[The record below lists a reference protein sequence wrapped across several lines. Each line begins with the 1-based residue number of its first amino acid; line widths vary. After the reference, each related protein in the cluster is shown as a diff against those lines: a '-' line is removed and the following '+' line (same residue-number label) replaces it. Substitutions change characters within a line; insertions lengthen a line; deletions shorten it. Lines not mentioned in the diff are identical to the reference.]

1 MLFLREYQ
9 DRPRNITDYLSY
21 GAMPFEAHQNVM
33 IQKDGSYLCA
43 IRYRG
48 PDLASKTASQIGVF
62 YDDMNDLF
70 MRLEDEQGSAWG
82 EHWTLNRFEST
93 AYKLAEWN
101 NLGSYLFDM
110 ERYGHF
116 SKLGAQYQSECTVT
130 LTFLPPSDRLTMLES
145 LLEEPD
151 PDETEEQKEVERQV
165 TALDYFVNRT
175 EEILDLMQ
183 ARMGRGAVKFL
194 SGADLMAFIEEPL
207 TLRRP
212 INPQL
217 PAVPAYLDCI
227 LGNRPIWPGTTLGI
241 GYKEDE
247 SGKGEPEEYIAMV
260 GIRRWPKRTHA
271 GFVDVLNSL
280 NIPYRWNTRGIPL
293 SKQTSLELTTDYMDK
308 WGSQRKG
315 IKAVIVE
322 HVFNSPTERLDK
334 NAVANY
340 ADAEQAVNEV
350 AEDKVK
356 MAYVTP
362 TITVWDKDKKK
373 AKDKAKAIVS
383 ILNAAGFQAF
393 VEKFNAFEAW
403 LGSLPGMCYQNVRQA
418 PVSSR
423 NFSHITPLS
432 GVWAGHEWCEK
443 LKGPALMKCFT
454 DGSTPFNLSFF
465 QGDVG
470 HAKIIGPNGAGKSV
484 LLSSVA
490 YQWFRYP
497 NARIFAFDKDRSIR
511 ACTLMC
517 GGKFHD
523 FGIDPTQSN
532 LGLQP
537 LANIDSASEREFLRD
552 WFVDIYE
559 SQGINITPDDKEKLL
574 SLLKSMAKGPDNEK
588 NLSIFRARL
597 TGHLKKG
604 LTDFVE
610 GGTYGHLL
618 DADKNELTPHHFHA
632 FEMGAIMKSKALVP
646 ILTYLFHWIDGQIRQ
661 RETDAP
667 PTLIILDE
675 SWTYLGNTAFALQFK
690 EWLKTVRK
698 FNVSVIFA
706 TQSVG
711 DTKNT
716 LIEDAA
722 NDNCFTTIWLP
733 NSGALDPKT
742 YEKYEHEGLNDKKI
756 NNIAHA
762 KDKREYYYE
771 SAAGDRMFELG
782 LGDLGIALAGSSDTR
797 DHRIMDA
804 ILTQFGHEKF
814 VPAFLVAKGVGW
826 AADTMIEEGATE
838 RYPDA
843 ATLLGEEAMAA

>member
-1 MLFLREYQ
+1 
-9 DRPRNITDYLSY
+9 
-21 GAMPFEAHQNVM
+21 
-33 IQKDGSYLCA
+33 
-43 IRYRG
+43 
-48 PDLASKTASQIGVF
+48 
-62 YDDMNDLF
+62 
-70 MRLEDEQGSAWG
+70 
-82 EHWTLNRFEST
+82 
-93 AYKLAEWN
+93 
-101 NLGSYLFDM
+101 
-110 ERYGHF
+110 
-116 SKLGAQYQSECTVT
+116 
-130 LTFLPPSDRLTMLES
+130 
-145 LLEEPD
+145 
-151 PDETEEQKEVERQV
+151 
-165 TALDYFVNRT
+165 
-175 EEILDLMQ
+175 
-183 ARMGRGAVKFL
+183 
-194 SGADLMAFIEEPL
+194 
-207 TLRRP
+207 
-212 INPQL
+212 
-217 PAVPAYLDCI
+217 
-227 LGNRPIWPGTTLGI
+227 
-241 GYKEDE
+241 
-247 SGKGEPEEYIAMV
+247 
-260 GIRRWPKRTHA
+260 
-271 GFVDVLNSL
+271 
-280 NIPYRWNTRGIPL
+280 
-293 SKQTSLELTTDYMDK
+293 
-308 WGSQRKG
+308 
-315 IKAVIVE
+315 
-322 HVFNSPTERLDK
+322 
-334 NAVANY
+334 
-340 ADAEQAVNEV
+340 
-350 AEDKVK
+350 
-356 MAYVTP
+356 VTP

-454 DGSTPFNLSFF
+454 DGATPFNLSFF

-470 HAKIIGPNGAGKSV
+470 HGKIIGPNGAGKSV
-484 LLSSVA
+484 LISSVA

-523 FGIDPTQSN
+523 LGVDSTQSN

-604 LTDFVE
+604 LTDFVQ

-618 DADKNELTPHHFHA
+618 DADRNELVPHHFHA

-742 YEKYEHEGLNDKKI
+742 YEKYEHEGLNDKQI

-782 LGDLGIALAGSSDTR
+782 LGDLGVALAGSSDTR

-804 ILTQFGHEKF
+804 ILAQFGQEKF
-814 VPAFLVAKGVGW
+814 APAFLVAKGLGW
-826 AADTMIEEGATE
+826 AADNMIEEGSSE

-843 ATLLGEEAMAA
+843 ATLLGEEAIAA